1 MAYLIEVPLD
11 DGGRMLVQAGDDDLP
26 GNLELA
32 ALRPG
37 EVVARA
43 GESLEQALDKL
54 QPAIRALVGRL
65 SAMSPGEVV
74 VGFGIT
80 LGAETGVVIA
90 KGHSDVHFTVTLTWG
105 QPKKAPADVRD
116 DPSASNPSRNQTDD

>member
-1 MAYLIEVPLD
+1 MTYLIEVPLD
-11 DGGRMLVQAGDDDLP
+11 DGGQMLVQASDDDLP

-37 EVVARA
+37 EIVARA

-54 QPAIRALVGRL
+54 KPAIYALVGRL
-65 SAMSPGEVV
+65 RAMSPSEVAIE
-74 VGFGIT
+74 FGII

-90 KGHSDVHFTVTLTWG
+90 KGHSDVHFTVTLTWR
-105 QPKKAPADVRD
+105 QPERPPAGTAD
-116 DPSASNPSRNQTDD
+116 DASGGKLLMEPD